1 MPLSNAELRAKIDVH
16 QDKPLIEW
24 LNANRVRWIRD
35 KKGRPITTLA
45 AIEKVLFKQQRGDDE
60 VDF

>member
-1 MPLSNAELRAKIDVH
+1 MLLSNAELRAKIDVH
-16 QDKPLIEW
+16 QDKSLIRW